1 MSLYPYFGEF
11 ERILNEIYN
20 YSLGISFEI
29 NNKKKEEKQ
38 LNSSVEQKRANRQSI
53 NNRLVD
59 NSLTISKI
67 SNNEITIPIDKI
79 IENLLIELPVPPRG
93 IYRLEYSLNNHQKEL
108 SAESGQK
115 EEAWRPV
122 QKYSSR
128 SRSR

>member
-11 ERILNEIYN
+11 EKILTEIYN

-67 SNNEITIPIDKI
+67 SNNEIR
-79 IENLLIELPVPPRG
+79 N
-93 IYRLEYSLNNHQKEL
+93 SHNHQRYKPYF
-108 SAESGQK
+108 K
-115 EEAWRPV
+115 T
-122 QKYSSR
+122 
-128 SRSR
+128 